1 MRGRNGK
8 TNSLPEKN
16 IIFVFFE
23 QRNGES
29 ASCALYIVIV
39 TDYDEIQT
47 EFSRLAAREG
57 KVQFQV
63 VPNSYLHTSFEL
75 LRLVKNPKKF
85 QPDQVH

>member
-1 MRGRNGK
+1 MGK
-8 TNSLPEKN
+8 LTRCLKKN
-16 IIFVFFE
+16 IIFVFFD
-23 QRNGES
+23 QRNGEC
-29 ASCALYIVIV
+29 ASCPLYIVIV
-39 TDYDEIQT
+39 TDDDEIQT
-47 EFSRLAAREG
+47 EFSRLAAGEG

>member
-23 QRNGES
+23 QRNGEC
-29 ASCALYIVIV
+29 ASCTLFIAIV
-39 TDYDEIQT
+39 TDDEIQT

-63 VPNSYLHTSFEL
+63 VPNSYLQQVLNFSDWSKIPSQL
-75 LRLVKNPKKF
+75 
-85 QPDQVH
+85 PDKVH

>member
-23 QRNGES
+23 QRNGEC

-39 TDYDEIQT
+39 TDDEIRT
-47 EFSRLAAREG
+47 EFSRLAAGEG

>member
-1 MRGRNGK
+1 MGK
-8 TNSLPEKN
+8 LTRCLKKN
-16 IIFVFFE
+16 IIFVFFD
-23 QRNGES
+23 QRNGEC
-29 ASCALYIVIV
+29 ASCPLYIVIV
-39 TDYDEIQT
+39 TDDDEIQT

>member
-23 QRNGES
+23 QRNGEC
-29 ASCALYIVIV
+29 ASCALYIEIV
-39 TDYDEIQT
+39 TDDEIQT
-47 EFSRLAAREG
+47 EFSRMAAREG

-75 LRLVKNPKKF
+75 LGLVKNSKKF
-85 QPDQVH
+85 QPDQLH

>member
-1 MRGRNGK
+1 M
-8 TNSLPEKN
+8 
-16 IIFVFFE
+16 
-23 QRNGES
+23 
-29 ASCALYIVIV
+29 CALYIVIV
-39 TDYDEIQT
+39 TDDEIQT

>member
-1 MRGRNGK
+1 MGK
-8 TNSLPEKN
+8 PTRCLKKN
-16 IIFVFFE
+16 INFVFFE
-23 QRNGES
+23 QRNGEC

>member
-1 MRGRNGK
+1 MGK
-8 TNSLPEKN
+8 LTRCLKKN
-16 IIFVFFE
+16 IIFVFFD
-23 QRNGES
+23 QRNGEC

-39 TDYDEIQT
+39 TDDDEIQT